1 LFHFVSG
8 ITHMEYIFAIRSSI
22 KRPTVFLKRSTNA
35 TFVNGYNRQL
45 LEAWGANIDVQFVLD
60 TYACAK
66 YCVGYI
72 LKSEGG
78 VSGLLQAATRDAR
91 RGNTSIKEK
100 LKKFANI
107 LMNGTEI
114 SAQEA
119 AQFLL
124 GISNTM
130 CSRQDV
136 FISTAEPSERIG
148 ILKSKLELD
157 KLNDDCQDVCAKGLI
172 DHYSKRPEELEDICL
187 AEFASMYEFSRTRKN
202 SKVQKRD
209 RAEEGKKS
217 QVYLNT
223 RELNKHVERFKT
235 AIVLRI
241 VTKRYM

>member
-1 LFHFVSG
+1 
-8 ITHMEYIFAIRSSI
+8 MDYIFAIRSSI

-35 TFVNGYNRQL
+35 IFINGYNRQL
-45 LEAWGANIDVQFVLD
+45 LEAWGANIDIQFVLD

-91 RGNTSIKEK
+91 KGNTSVKDK
-100 LKKFANI
+100 LKAFANV

-124 GISNTM
+124 GIPNTM

-136 FISTAEPSERIG
+136 FISTSEPNDRIG
-148 ILKSKLELD
+148 ILKSQKELED
-157 KLNDDCQDVCAKGLI
+157 MDDDCQDVCAKGLI
-172 DHYSKRPEELEDICL
+172 DHYIKRPKELEGTCL
-187 AEFASMYEFSRTRKN
+187 AEFASMYEYSKSKRRKR
-202 SKVQKRD
+202 SKKD
-209 RAEEGKKS
+209 EEQSVCTTEGD
-217 QVYLNT
+217 QLIIQ
-223 RELNKHVERFKT
+223 L
-235 AIVLRI
+235 
-241 VTKRYM
+241 